1 MDSIDKGNG
10 ISPGRRYRVTSSG
23 EARVYERP
31 SSSSKSLHRLQ
42 AGQVVVVAEVHV
54 DEAGGSFARLN
65 SPAGWLEM
73 GRLAPAPPIPSVR
86 LDRPTFM
93 ERHREEAPGDHSGLT
108 FPVTLEA
115 LWKAGPEFLTRAF
128 RSSGRL
134 DDDNAVTEIVSL
146 DRHVLKGASDNALLT
161 VRYAKPDPGLH
172 TDLFVKLPPDDVERK
187 FHVAGMAYGEILI
200 ARRSSEGIL
209 PVPVA
214 DCYFADYCS
223 STTNYMLVTERIA
236 FGQGGIEPA
245 WKKGR
250 DQEVPEIEAHYRVL
264 AQSLARLVAAH
275 KTGAMGYDLE
285 EDFPFPRAKRDFPP
299 IPDAAEK
306 IDRLIDFIS
315 RIAPQLF
322 PAEATT
328 GQFLNGWRDDLFFGL
343 EHKDTVIDYLHAD
356 VDYTGLCHPN
366 LNVDNAWYWRD
377 AAGNLQ
383 VGFLDLG
390 GFGQM
395 SIAQALSSMLM
406 MPDPDRYLALEKCVI
421 ADFLRELERNGARP
435 LDPDEVTLQ
444 YKASVYS
451 TAISTIVL
459 LIVDL
464 LPGFSEADWAT
475 MEDRFD
481 PRLQEDGLSAAVIWI
496 HNVLLDWLD
505 EVTPGEACRRIVAA
519 AG

>member
-214 DCYFADYCS
+214 DCISRTIARARRTTCS
-223 STTNYMLVTERIA
+223 SPSASLLVRV
-236 FGQGGIEPA
+236 GSSRPGRRGGIRRCPKSRRITGSWRNRSPDWSRRTKPA
-245 WKKGR
+245 RW
-250 DQEVPEIEAHYRVL
+250 
-264 AQSLARLVAAH
+264 
-275 KTGAMGYDLE
+275 
-285 EDFPFPRAKRDFPP
+285 
-299 IPDAAEK
+299 
-306 IDRLIDFIS
+306 
-315 RIAPQLF
+315 
-322 PAEATT
+322 ATT
-328 GQFLNGWRDDLFFGL
+328 WKRISPF
-343 EHKDTVIDYLHAD
+343 
-356 VDYTGLCHPN
+356 
-366 LNVDNAWYWRD
+366 
-377 AAGNLQ
+377 
-383 VGFLDLG
+383 
-390 GFGQM
+390 
-395 SIAQALSSMLM
+395 
-406 MPDPDRYLALEKCVI
+406 
-421 ADFLRELERNGARP
+421 LERSG
-435 LDPDEVTLQ
+435 T
-444 YKASVYS
+444 
-451 TAISTIVL
+451 
-459 LIVDL
+459 
-464 LPGFSEADWAT
+464 F
-475 MEDRFD
+475 
-481 PRLQEDGLSAAVIWI
+481 
-496 HNVLLDWLD
+496 
-505 EVTPGEACRRIVAA
+505 RRYRMPPKRSI
-519 AG
+519 G